1 MLTEV
6 EFVGVKHIILD
17 KPEYTYIMNRGPL
30 GWDVHTIPK
39 NWGCIDLTD
48 HESMSE
54 DDAYEFYRERME
66 SFGFKRFQVIV
77 E

>member
-54 DDAYEFYRERME
+54 DDAYEFYRERMA
-66 SFGFKRFQVIV
+66 SFGYKRFQVIV